1 MSTRRIL
8 FGLAA
13 AVALAAASG
22 AVALSRVSVDDAG
35 ERLIGGL
42 RDATGLSVAANGAAT
57 VSLFPSPR
65 LRVDGVSFA
74 RRGEPPFAVARE
86 LVGALRLPALLLGR
100 VELGEITLSEPQ
112 IALDRLPYADVLAA
126 LQARKGVGHAPSIR
140 IADGRLG
147 WGGRAVDRVEAGLA
161 WPRDGGPLAFSGY
174 GRLGGRPVE
183 ATLQLADLAAFG
195 RGERAPFRARLE
207 GGGLRVMFD
216 GDAIGVASPRLTG
229 EISARAA
236 SLADALDWLGAR
248 AAGRGASQWSASF
261 AGRGGLDADG
271 LQISNAEI
279 DLAGRSFLGAGRLT
293 SVNGQ
298 PAVEATL
305 DAGDLDLTPFAATL
319 SPRLGEP
326 DGSWSEAA
334 IDLDGLRG
342 WSLDLRLSAEALEF
356 GGLRLGETAAT
367 MLVANGGLD
376 LSIGEAAAYGGVIG
390 GRLSL
395 EPKGA
400 ETRLRLE
407 GAATGVMVENT
418 LAELLAKPPIEG
430 SVNADLAVES
440 VGTSVAGLVAGLKG
454 RASGHLADG
463 ALESASRSRTLAL
476 AGLRGRMPV
485 SRADIRMAVEGGV
498 ARADDISIVGP
509 NASFAL
515 AGTAS
520 LVDRR
525 IKLSGS
531 VSLAKGGWDLPVVVE
546 GPLSSPRLRPNL
558 SGKSADGEA
567 RRGAA
572 PDVVR

>member
-13 AVALAAASG
+13 VLALAAASG

-35 ERLIGGL
+35 ERLLGGL

-74 RRGEPPFAVARE
+74 RRGEAPFAVARE

-100 VELGEITLSEPQ
+100 IELGEITLSEPQ
-112 IALDRLPYADVLAA
+112 IALDRLPYADVMAA
-126 LQARKGVGHAPSIR
+126 LRARENVGETPSIR
-140 IADGRLG
+140 ISDGRLG
-147 WGGRAVDRVEAGLA
+147 WGERAVDRVEAGLV
-161 WPRDGGPLAFSGY
+161 WPRDGGPLAFSGF
-174 GRLGGRPVE
+174 GRLGDRPVE

-216 GDAIGVASPRLTG
+216 GDAIGDPTPRLSG

-248 AAGRGASQWSASF
+248 PAGRGAAQWSASF

-293 SVNGQ
+293 SVGGQ
-298 PAVEATL
+298 PVIEATL
-305 DAGDLDLTPFAATL
+305 DAGDLDLTPFATTL
-319 SPRLGEP
+319 TPQLRDAG
-326 DGSWSEAA
+326 GGWSEAA
-334 IDLDGLRG
+334 IDLGGLKG

-356 GGLRLGETAAT
+356 GGLKLGETAAT

-395 EPKGA
+395 EPKDA
-400 ETRLRLE
+400 EKRLRLE
-407 GAATGVMVENT
+407 GAATGVSVET
-418 LAELLAKPPIEG
+418 ALAELLAKPPIEG
-430 SVNADLAVES
+430 SVNAELSVES
-440 VGTSVAGLVAGLKG
+440 VGTSVAELVAGLKG
-454 RASGHLADG
+454 RASGHLANG

-476 AGLRGRMPV
+476 LGLRGRMPV
-485 SRADIRMAVEGGV
+485 SRADIRMAIEGGV

-525 IKLSGS
+525 MKLSGS
-531 VSLAKGGWDLPVVVE
+531 VSPTQGGWDLPVVVE
-546 GPLSSPRLRPNL
+546 GPLSAPKLKPNL
-558 SGKSADGEA
+558 AGKQVGGEA
-567 RRGAA
+567 RRDAR
-572 PDVVR
+572 PEVVR

>member
-8 FGLAA
+8 LGVAA
-13 AVALAAASG
+13 ALALAAASG

-35 ERLIGGL
+35 ERLLVGL

-86 LVGALRLPALLLGR
+86 LVGALRLPSLLLGR
-100 VELGEITLSEPQ
+100 VELAEVTLSEPQ
-112 IALDRLPYADVLAA
+112 IALDRLPYGDVMAA
-126 LQARKGVGHAPSIR
+126 LQARKTLGGAPSIR
-140 IADGRLG
+140 ISDGRLG
-147 WGGRAVDRVEAGLA
+147 WGERAVDRVEAGLV
-161 WPRDGGPLAFSGY
+161 WPRDGGPLTISGY

-236 SLADALDWLGAR
+236 SLADGLDWLGTR
-248 AAGRGASQWSASF
+248 TAGRGAAQWSASF
-261 AGRGGLDADG
+261 AGRGALDADG

-293 SVNGQ
+293 NVGGQ
-298 PAVEATL
+298 PAIEATL

-319 SPRLGEP
+319 APRLGEP
-326 DGSWSEAA
+326 NGGWNEAA

-342 WSLDLRLSAEALEF
+342 WSLDLRLSAEALAF
-356 GGLRLGETAAT
+356 GGLQLGETAAT

-376 LSIGEAAAYGGVIG
+376 LSIGEASAYGGVVG

-395 EPKGA
+395 EPKDA

-407 GAATGVMVENT
+407 GAATGVTVENAF
-418 LAELLAKPPIEG
+418 AELLAKPPITG
-430 SVNADLAVES
+430 SVDAEVSVES
-440 VGTSVAGLVAGLKG
+440 VGSSVADLVAGLKG

-463 ALESASRSRTLAL
+463 TFESAGRSRTLAL
-476 AGLRGRMPV
+476 AGLRGRVPV
-485 SRADIRMAVEGGV
+485 SRADVRMAIEGGV
-498 ARADDISIVGP
+498 ARAEDISVVGP
-509 NASFAL
+509 NATFAL

-525 IKLSGS
+525 MKLSGS
-531 VSLAKGGWDLPVVVE
+531 VSTAKGGWDLPVVIE
-546 GPLSSPRLRPNL
+546 GPLSAPKLKPNL
-558 SGKSADGEA
+558 AGKSADGEA
-567 RRGAA
+567 QRA
-572 PDVVR
+572 PSMNVVR